1 MAETWVDL
9 DADEGFGVENL
20 PYGVFSAG
28 PGTPNR
34 LGVRIGSRVLDLHP
48 FTERG
53 QLRQELGAPNL
64 NPFLAAGHH
73 AWSEARATITE
84 LLTDQAHEP
93 GVSSHLIALDTVSM
107 RLPFDVADYVDFY
120 SSEQH
125 ATNLGK
131 MFRPDSEPL
140 LPNWKHLPVG
150 YHGRAGTVV
159 VSDTPIARP
168 FGQRRGQNGPTY
180 GPSERL
186 DIELEL
192 GFVIGGS
199 TILGAPVPI
208 HKASEHI
215 FGMMLVND
223 WSARDI
229 QAWEYQPLGPF
240 LGKSFATS
248 IGAWVVPMAALD
260 AARVDPPTQDPAPL
274 DYLRT
279 DEPWGFD
286 IDLEV
291 QLSTVEMRGGDTEPA
306 VVSRTNFKDM
316 YWTPAQQLAHMT
328 VNGATVRPR

>member
-9 DADEGFGVENL
+9 DADAGFGVENL
-20 PYGVFSAG
+20 PYGAFSTGAG
-28 PGTPNR
+28 TSDR
-34 LGVRIGSRVLDLHP
+34 LGVRIGSHVLDLHP
-48 FTERG
+48 FAERG
-53 QLRQELGAPNL
+53 QLPRELGAPNL

-73 AWSEARATITE
+73 AWSDARATITE

-93 GVSSHLIALDTVSM
+93 AVSPHFIALDTVSM
-107 RLPFDVADYVDFY
+107 RIPFDVADYVDFY

-199 TILGAPVPI
+199 TTLGAPVPI

-229 QAWEYQPLGPF
+229 QAWEYQPPR
-240 LGKSFATS
+240 S
-248 IGAWVVPMAALD
+248 ISGQIVC
-260 AARVDPPTQDPAPL
+260 
-274 DYLRT
+274 
-279 DEPWGFD
+279 D
-286 IDLEV
+286 IDRSMGGAHG
-291 QLSTVEMRGGDTEPA
+291 STRCSTCRSADPGSHSTRLPPY
-306 VVSRTNFKDM
+306 R
-316 YWTPAQQLAHMT
+316 
-328 VNGATVRPR
+328 